1 MRDIETPVNSDHP
14 SIRGIV
20 SECNL
25 KLDDIAGE
33 KVCATSVHEL
43 DALIGRIKV
52 SLKTMEQY
60 TEDFDH
66 GFAHLDK
73 KTVAE

>member
-1 MRDIETPVNSDHP
+1 MTETPADRVQR
-14 SIRGIV
+14 SIRAIG

-25 KLDDIAGE
+25 ILDDIAGE

-52 SLKTMEQY
+52 SLKALEQY

-66 GFAHLDK
+66 GFAHLEK
-73 KTVAE
+73 KSIAE